1 MQELLIDPLSF
12 GTTSRALVEMTIL
25 GIAGGVL
32 GCWVVLFRLSYGAE
46 SLAHGMLP
54 GLVLA
59 GIIGIP
65 LLAGGAFGIVLA
77 GILVAIASRMHRS
90 DPDTSIAVVVTTL
103 FGAGILI
110 ALSPA
115 APAGVGEL
123 LFGNLLG
130 TGWTEII
137 VSAIATLLVLV
148 VLGLFH
154 FRLLA
159 VGFDGDSA
167 GFAGVPGRTVNLV
180 LLVLVAATILV
191 SVQAL
196 GTLLVAALLVGPAAT
211 ARLLTRRIGPM
222 IVTSAFLATVAG
234 LAGLYASFHLK
245 TAAGASIV
253 VFILLFF
260 LTAAALGAAR
270 PGFAAIDRGSDQMMP
285 GNATSRQAADGW
297 SGYAL
302 ERLDS
307 AGYRRG
313 GSRRKVIEFLATC
326 DCAVTALE
334 IDQRLDGV
342 GRASVYRTLEQLE
355 ELELVHR
362 VALGGD
368 STAFERVD
376 PAGHHHHH
384 LVCTRCG
391 RVVPFE
397 DEALEEAIHELPS
410 KEGFT
415 IEGHEVT
422 LRGTCRRCG
431 AA

>member
-222 IVTSAFLATVAG
+222 IVTSAFLATLAG

-270 PGFAAIDRGSDQMMP
+270 TGFAAIGRG
-285 GNATSRQAADGW
+285 
-297 SGYAL
+297 
-302 ERLDS
+302 
-307 AGYRRG
+307 
-313 GSRRKVIEFLATC
+313 
-326 DCAVTALE
+326 
-334 IDQRLDGV
+334 
-342 GRASVYRTLEQLE
+342 
-355 ELELVHR
+355 
-362 VALGGD
+362 
-368 STAFERVD
+368 
-376 PAGHHHHH
+376 
-384 LVCTRCG
+384 
-391 RVVPFE
+391 
-397 DEALEEAIHELPS
+397 
-410 KEGFT
+410 
-415 IEGHEVT
+415 
-422 LRGTCRRCG
+422 
-431 AA
+431 

>member
-1 MQELLIDPLSF
+1 MQELLIDPLSY

-59 GIIGIP
+59 GIIGVP

-77 GILVAIASRMHRS
+77 GILVAIASRVHRS
-90 DPDTSIAVVVTTL
+90 DPDTAIAVVVTTL
-103 FGAGILI
+103 FGAGILV

-130 TGWTEII
+130 TGWSEII
-137 VSAIATLLVLV
+137 VSAISTLLVLV

-154 FRLLA
+154 SRLLA
-159 VGFDGDSA
+159 VGFDGDSG
-167 GFAGVPGRTVNLV
+167 GFAGVPSRTVNLI
-180 LLVLVAATILV
+180 LLVLVATTILV

-222 IVTSAFLATVAG
+222 IVTSAFLATLAG

-245 TAAGASIV
+245 TAAGASVV

-260 LTAAALGAAR
+260 LAAATLSAVRTGV
-270 PGFAAIDRGSDQMMP
+270 PAIGRG
-285 GNATSRQAADGW
+285 
-297 SGYAL
+297 
-302 ERLDS
+302 
-307 AGYRRG
+307 
-313 GSRRKVIEFLATC
+313 
-326 DCAVTALE
+326 
-334 IDQRLDGV
+334 
-342 GRASVYRTLEQLE
+342 
-355 ELELVHR
+355 
-362 VALGGD
+362 
-368 STAFERVD
+368 
-376 PAGHHHHH
+376 
-384 LVCTRCG
+384 
-391 RVVPFE
+391 
-397 DEALEEAIHELPS
+397 
-410 KEGFT
+410 
-415 IEGHEVT
+415 
-422 LRGTCRRCG
+422 
-431 AA
+431 